1 MNNNNDLLNDHFDG
15 ESPRDFPASEIGET
29 DR

>member
-1 MNNNNDLLNDHFDG
+1 MNNNNDLSSNLLDG
-15 ESPRDFPASEIGET
+15 ESPRDFPAGEIGET